1 MKKIILFSMLGA
13 IILYGCKQSSNID
26 KDLKTKTLNP
36 SNKEKINNGDICIT
50 NDFRTIPNCKNGE
63 LIAFLPN
70 SWGNDQ
76 LPLYFITLHC
86 DFNHQIVY
94 NRSGVV
100 CVYTNKRNKK
110 LLENNS
116 KK

>member
-1 MKKIILFSMLGA
+1 MKSTLLKRKGAAIAVLGA
-13 IILYGCKQSSNID
+13 SLMLASCGGGFSN
-26 KDLKTKTLNP
+26 TG
-36 SNKEKINNGDICIT
+36 KINNGDICIT

-86 DFNHQIVY
+86 DFNHKIVY

-100 CVYTNKRNKK
+100 CVYTNKRNKRNKK